1 MKISHKLVA
10 AVVLLLGTS
19 LILFLPDTTDV
30 MDAGNSDSIAAAAL
44 TEPNYGGT
52 LNIGTVYPTLSALS
66 WDPEDWNWKNNHDAG
81 MFYEQLF
88 AADLDKSVGNGGDF
102 PFFADAYIPSAAIR
116 GELAETWE
124 WEDPLTL
131 AIHLR
136 RGVMFPEKPNVMEAR
151 ELTADDVVFSFDRQ
165 NESPKKIG
173 GYFDHIDSVTARGSH
188 TVEFKFNRYNAEWD
202 YRFGYGY
209 YSAIMPRE
217 MGALNAKDWRNS
229 VGSGPFQLVDFL
241 QGTFQSYQRNPNY
254 WDSVTLNNQQY
265 QLPFTD
271 QLIYRTI
278 RDEATRLSALRTGK
292 LDILE
297 TVRWITVD
305 HLQETTPELQW
316 SRWLST
322 EGIFVALRMDE
333 EPFDDIRVRRALNLA
348 INQQEI
354 VDLYY
359 GGHAEVFAF
368 PLHPNFT
375 GYYQTLDE
383 MPETVQE
390 LFSFNPEKAK
400 KLLAEAGYPDGFSFK
415 TQFNV
420 ADTDHPDLIPL
431 LVSYL
436 EDIGVHMEVEPMEYA
451 AFLSAM
457 TTKTH
462 SSGYLLRSG
471 HVNPTTTLRKN
482 FNTGQVWN
490 PAIYSD
496 AGFDARLATLIETED
511 ESTRQKMVQDLT
523 IEMLNEAPYI
533 WLPTEY
539 RYTAWWPWVKNYN
552 GELRAGAVRP
562 GPIYAR
568 IWVDQQLKQELGF

>member
-1 MKISHKLVA
+1 MNTPIK
-10 AVVLLLGTS
+10 
-19 LILFLPDTTDV
+19 
-30 MDAGNSDSIAAAAL
+30 SIAAALIVVGGISAL
-44 TEPNYGGT
+44 VVQNSSQPLEEFAESSSEVQYGGT

-88 AADLDKSVGNGGDF
+88 AADLDKSVGNGGQY
-102 PFFADAYIPSAAIR
+102 PFFSDAYIPADALR

-124 WEDPLTL
+124 WEDSRTL
-131 AIHLR
+131 AIKLR
-136 RGVMFPEKPNVMEAR
+136 RNVMFPTKPGVMEAR
-151 ELTADDVVFSFDRQ
+151 ELTAEDVVFSFNRQ
-165 NESPKKIG
+165 DQSPKKIT
-173 GYFDHIDSVTARGSH
+173 GYFDHIDSVTARDSH
-188 TVEFKFNRYNAEWD
+188 TVEFKLNRFNAEWD

-209 YSAIMPRE
+209 YSSIMPRE
-217 MGALNAKDWRNS
+217 LGEADAKNWRNG
-229 VGSGPFQLVDFL
+229 VGTGPFQLVDFL
-241 QGTFQSYQRNPNY
+241 QGNFQTYQKNPNY
-254 WDSVTLNNQQY
+254 WDTLTLNDQEY
-265 QLPFTD
+265 QLPFADEMT
-271 QLIYRTI
+271 YRTI

-297 TVRWITVD
+297 TIRWITVD
-305 HLQETTPELQW
+305 HLKETTPELQW

-322 EGIFVALRMDE
+322 EGIFLAMRLDE
-333 EPFDDIRVRRALNLA
+333 KPFDDIRVRRALNLA
-348 INQQEI
+348 IDQQAI

-359 GGHAEVFAF
+359 AGHAEVFAY

-375 GYYQTLDE
+375 GYYQPLEE
-383 MPETVQE
+383 MPESVQE
-390 LFSFNPEKAK
+390 LFSYNPEKARQ
-400 KLLAEAGYPDGFSFK
+400 LLAEAGYPDGFSFK

-457 TTKTH
+457 TTRTH
-462 SSGYLLRSG
+462 SAGYLLRSG

-490 PAIYSD
+490 PAQFSD
-496 AGFDARLATLIETED
+496 PQFDAKIDALMETED
-511 ESTRQKMVQDLT
+511 EATRQRMVQEMT
-523 IEMLNEAPYI
+523 IEMLDFAPYI
-533 WLPTEY
+533 WLPAEY
-539 RYTAWWPWVKNYN
+539 RYTAWWPWVRNYN

-568 IWVDQQLKQELGF
+568 IWVDQQLKADMGF